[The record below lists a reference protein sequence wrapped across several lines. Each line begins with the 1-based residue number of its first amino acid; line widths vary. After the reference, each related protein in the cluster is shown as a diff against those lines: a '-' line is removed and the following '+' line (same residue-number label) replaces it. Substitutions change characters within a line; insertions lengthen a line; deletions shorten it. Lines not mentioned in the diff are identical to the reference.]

1 MSTPSAARA
10 HLTGVETFFGDEE
23 IIVSKADLSGRITYC
38 NDVFMRVSGYSER
51 ELLGVPH
58 SILRHPDMPRS
69 VFKLLW
75 DTIQAGE
82 ECFAYVVN
90 RTKTGDHYW
99 VLAHVT
105 PSYDAS
111 GRMVGFH
118 SNRRTPDRSAIDTL
132 VPVYQ
137 QLLAVERAAIS
148 KKAAIEAGEQ
158 ALQAFLGRSGM
169 KYPEFV
175 FSLSAA

>member
-1 MSTPSAARA
+1 MSAPTGPKAY
-10 HLTGVETFFGDEE
+10 LTGVETFFGEEE
-23 IIVSKADLSGRITYC
+23 IIVSKTDLSGRITYC

-58 SILRHPDMPRS
+58 SILRHPDMPRC

-75 DTIQAGE
+75 DTIQSGE

-90 RTKTGDHYW
+90 RTKSGDHYW

-118 SNRRTPDRSAIDTL
+118 SNRRTPERSAIETL
-132 VPVYQ
+132 VPIYQ
-137 QLLAVERAAIS
+137 QLLTVERAAIS
-148 KKAAIEAGEQ
+148 KKAAIEAGEH
-158 ALQAFLGRSGM
+158 AFQAFLGRTGM
-169 KYPEFV
+169 AYPELV

>member
-1 MSTPSAARA
+1 
-10 HLTGVETFFGDEE
+10 
-23 IIVSKADLSGRITYC
+23 
-38 NDVFMRVSGYSER
+38 MRVSGYTER

-75 DTIQAGE
+75 DTIQGGE

-90 RTKTGDHYW
+90 RAKNGDHYW

-105 PSYDAS
+105 PSYDTA

-118 SNRRTPDRSAIDTL
+118 SNRRTPERSAIETIA
-132 VPVYQ
+132 PIYQ
-137 QLLAVERAAIS
+137 QLLGVERAAIS

-158 ALQAFLGRSGM
+158 ALQAFLDRTGL
-169 KYPEFV
+169 KYPELV
-175 FSLSAA
+175 FSLNAA